1 MTPEE
6 ISKLTDQELNELIA
20 VKRGWIY
27 NPYEK
32 FGSLYEPSVLWHN
45 PKTNESFYSAA
56 PDFSGLWRWAG
67 ELLEEMADNGYCP
80 ALIFDDNDHWSV
92 STDGNQT
99 LNFESPCDVDTSFF
113 VKKES
118 WRDSPTRAIA
128 EAWYLME
135 CEK

>member
-67 ELLEEMADNGYCP
+67 ELLVEVLMDN
-80 ALIFDDNDHWSV
+80 
-92 STDGNQT
+92 TGNS
-99 LNFESPCDVDTSFF
+99 FEYQPNLFPDRPWAIMGIGGNGSA
-113 VKKES
+113 
-118 WRDSPTRAIA
+118 SPTRAIA
-128 EAWYLME
+128 ESWAMWSE
-135 CEK
+135 QCG